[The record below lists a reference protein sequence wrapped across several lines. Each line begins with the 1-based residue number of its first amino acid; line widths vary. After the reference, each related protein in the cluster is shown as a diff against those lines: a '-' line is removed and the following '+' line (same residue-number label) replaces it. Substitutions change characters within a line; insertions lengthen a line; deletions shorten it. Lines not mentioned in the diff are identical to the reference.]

1 MNREAYNKISD
12 RWDSARRKFYGR
24 EREYL
29 DVLLSALPGGASVI
43 DLGCGTGRPMAEDV
57 ISRGYRVIGID
68 QSSEQIKKAAERF
81 PEQRWVL
88 SSMEAY
94 GFNDG
99 FDAAIIWDSLFH
111 IERSYHEPILR
122 KIVERLPSGGRVML
136 MVGGS
141 EHPAFTDFMFGQEFF
156 YDSDSPEKTLHII
169 ENLGCHPLIGEFM
182 NLPTEGRDKGRYAI
196 VAEKA

>member
-111 IERSYHEPILR
+111 IERSYHEPITQIP
-122 KIVERLPSGGRVML
+122 K
-136 MVGGS
+136 
-141 EHPAFTDFMFGQEFF
+141 FTV
-156 YDSDSPEKTLHII
+156 I
-169 ENLGCHPLIGEFM
+169 
-182 NLPTEGRDKGRYAI
+182 RD
-196 VAEKA
+196 